1 MHFGHCPA
9 TSYPRSLEAVI
20 SGEDAKMLSSLY
32 FERIRQQHKL
42 KYYGLLHELAL
53 MREED
58 YQGTMSILDRIHR
71 RIQDSFGPHFVIIN
85 DFYSLRSASS
95 QMFPDLHMD
104 YDFWNVD
111 SCRGFNLWVLLD
123 FAGGMNKSFDIYD
136 INLNKAM
143 YEKMYG
149 IADRQARQ
157 RNSHQRR
164 RDVSGV
170 SGGSNS
176 TRGLPYLPATF
187 FRELRERGGVDGVR
201 GTISNIPL
209 KPGDALIVRQPEVH
223 RTDRQALSPNQ
234 WRLALGF
241 KVLHR
246 SPIVQSRTE
255 FGPVSQDLA
264 QIQLRFPGLV
274 PIVQP
279 GLPCESPA
287 NMPDPD
293 RRRRKRDLSQRTLHP
308 RPLTVNPTLMST
320 CSLVPLHI
328 IGPDVFQG
336 ARIDAYRKSG
346 DAYMPWHRWLSAY
359 ARDRSHLLIPVV
371 ICGALLLWA
380 HRDGKRKR
388 AASGL

>member
-1 MHFGHCPA
+1 MEC
-9 TSYPRSLEAVI
+9 RQ
-20 SGEDAKMLSSLY
+20 LSS
-32 FERIRQQHKL
+32 
-42 KYYGLLHELAL
+42 
-53 MREED
+53 
-58 YQGTMSILDRIHR
+58 
-71 RIQDSFGPHFVIIN
+71 
-85 DFYSLRSASS
+85 
-95 QMFPDLHMD
+95 
-104 YDFWNVD
+104 
-111 SCRGFNLWVLLD
+111 FNLWVLLD

>member
-1 MHFGHCPA
+1 
-9 TSYPRSLEAVI
+9 
-20 SGEDAKMLSSLY
+20 
-32 FERIRQQHKL
+32 
-42 KYYGLLHELAL
+42 
-53 MREED
+53 
-58 YQGTMSILDRIHR
+58 MSILDRIHR

-255 FGPVSQDLA
+255 FGPVCKTSPRSSCA
-264 QIQLRFPGLV
+264 
-274 PIVQP
+274 
-279 GLPCESPA
+279 SPA
-287 NMPDPD
+287 LCPLCNPAYHVS
-293 RRRRKRDLSQRTLHP
+293 RLRTCRTLI
-308 RPLTVNPTLMST
+308 VE
-320 CSLVPLHI
+320 
-328 IGPDVFQG
+328 G
-336 ARIDAYRKSG
+336 ARET
-346 DAYMPWHRWLSAY
+346 
-359 ARDRSHLLIPVV
+359 
-371 ICGALLLWA
+371 
-380 HRDGKRKR
+380 
-388 AASGL
+388 